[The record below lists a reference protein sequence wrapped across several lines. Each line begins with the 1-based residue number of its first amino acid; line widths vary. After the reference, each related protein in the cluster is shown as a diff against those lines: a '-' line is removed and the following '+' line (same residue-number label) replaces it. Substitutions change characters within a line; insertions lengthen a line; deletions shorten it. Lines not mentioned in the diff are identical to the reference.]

1 MIKCAFGKQK
11 PHQILFKSSSIL
23 LASTIVGCSSAPMA
37 PPSEPSDLPP
47 ESPTPQTLRDFDLD
61 NAQWEIKEGYG
72 AKKSTALQFKD
83 GKATINTAEYSVG
96 DVVYSDLNGDG
107 VEDALAPIEMLDG
120 NSFSSHWF
128 IWLAE
133 VDQPEQL
140 PHPVAASRSCGDF
153 INEVTAVPGGI
164 EITETRRTIFDA
176 DHSCAEGGTWE
187 ETRTIAVEQF
197 GEDKIWLPVQTSP
210 ERGYG
215 GVCNEELPGDVMPFD
230 EPYYLAPTMQAKE
243 EFTSGEIRG
252 ISIAGLE
259 DQGTEGGEP
268 GGWRLY
274 NVVETDDSVER
285 CIWLPI
291 H

>member
-1 MIKCAFGKQK
+1 M
-11 PHQILFKSSSIL
+11 
-23 LASTIVGCSSAPMA
+23 
-37 PPSEPSDLPP
+37 
-47 ESPTPQTLRDFDLD
+47 
-61 NAQWEIKEGYG
+61 
-72 AKKSTALQFKD
+72 
-83 GKATINTAEYSVG
+83 
-96 DVVYSDLNGDG
+96 NGDG
-107 VEDALAPIEMLDG
+107 VDDALAPVEMLDG
-120 NSFSSHWF
+120 NSFSSLWF
-128 IWLAE
+128 IWLAT

-140 PHPVAASRSCGDF
+140 VHPVAASRSCGDF